1 MSLSIDFTSLPSVTS
16 SVFKNES
23 TSESTVSSGKSIGRS
38 DEYVSN
44 DIESFNRYMLNKN
57 PDDITPYDSA
67 SNDPLTS
74 FSIKSH
80 AVKTNSDG
88 GVSMDNAGQ
97 RSRPSSEVNYD
108 VVDFKFSKGVSVNAS
123 LKANL
128 DVDTNPKR
136 SKSLID
142 VIGSEE
148 KCESVSSKSMCNIN
162 NNNSNIQQY
171 STEAHHDNATKREKK
186 ARSVTG
192 KYKESKFTSDELDE
206 LIMSDESDSECCGSC
221 KYKQKY
227 MKLRAKM
234 KQVAILLIQDM

>member
-16 SVFKNES
+16 SLFRNES
-23 TSESTVSSGKSIGRS
+23 NSESTTSSGKSIGRN

-97 RSRPSSEVNYD
+97 RSRPSSEVGYD
-108 VVDFKFSKGVSVNAS
+108 VVDFKFSKAIAVNAD
-123 LKANL
+123 LKASL
-128 DVDTNPKR
+128 DIDTNVKK
-136 SKSLID
+136 SKSLITP
-142 VIGSEE
+142 VNVENNYE
-148 KCESVSSKSMCNIN
+148 PATSKSMCNIN
-162 NNNSNIQQY
+162 NNNNK
-171 STEAHHDNATKREKK
+171 T
-186 ARSVTG
+186 
-192 KYKESKFTSDELDE
+192 
-206 LIMSDESDSECCGSC
+206 DESVGKNKNKNKSADGHDSILNKQKFNFTDSELSEIIDSDDSDVECCGNC
-221 KYKQKY
+221 KYKAKY
-227 MKLRAKM
+227 LKLRMKM